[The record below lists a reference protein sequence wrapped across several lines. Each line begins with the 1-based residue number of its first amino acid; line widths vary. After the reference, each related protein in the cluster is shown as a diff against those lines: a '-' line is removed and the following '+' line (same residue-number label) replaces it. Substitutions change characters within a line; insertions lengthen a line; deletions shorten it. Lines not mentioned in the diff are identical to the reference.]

1 MATSNIKLLGRNGCP
16 FVNRAQMALNL
27 KSIDHEFIEEDPFKK
42 SELLLKSNPVSKK
55 VPVLF
60 HAERP
65 ICESLLIVQYI
76 DEAWP
81 NSLSILPS
89 DPYER
94 AIARFW
100 AAYIH
105 EKWFPLTAEYRNT
118 EGEEGKAAVRD
129 KVVEGILLLEEA
141 FIKCSKGKS
150 FFGGRSIG
158 YLDIVL
164 GSLLG
169 WLKAEEIL
177 TSTKIFDEAKIP
189 QLAAWAER
197 FCADEAVKD
206 FIPESEK
213 LAEGFNKFEK
223 LKAASNSN

>member
-42 SELLLKSNPVSKK
+42 SELLLKSNPVVGKK

-60 HAERP
+60 HAESY

-81 NSLSILPS
+81 NSPSILPS

-100 AAYIH
+100 AAYID
-105 EKWFPLTAEYRNT
+105 EKAEYRKA
-118 EGEEGKAAVRD
+118 EGEEANAAMRD
-129 KVVEGILLLEEA
+129 KVVKGTLLLEEA

-150 FFGGRSIG
+150 LFGGDSIG

-177 TSTKIFDEAKIP
+177 TSTKIFDETRIP
-189 QLAAWAER
+189 KLVGWMKR
-197 FCADEAVKD
+197 FCADETVKD
-206 FIPESEK
+206 FIPEFNK
-213 LAEGFNKFEK
+213 LAEGFKKFEK
-223 LKAASNSN
+223 LKQLDQAPA

>member
-1 MATSNIKLLGRNGCP
+1 MATSSVKLLGRNGCP

-27 KSIDHEFIEEDPFKK
+27 KSVDHEFIEEDAFKK

-55 VPVLF
+55 VPVLI

-81 NSLSILPS
+81 NDLSILPS
-89 DPYER
+89 DPSER

-100 AAYIH
+100 AAYID
-105 EKWFPLTAEYRNT
+105 EKWFPLTAEYRKA
-118 EGEEGKAAVRD
+118 EGKEAKAAVRY
-129 KVVEGILLLEEA
+129 KVIEGILLLEEA

-150 FFGGRSIG
+150 FFGGDRIG
-158 YLDIVL
+158 YVDIVL

-177 TSTKIFDEAKIP
+177 TSTKILDETKIP
-189 QLAAWAER
+189 KLVAWAER
-197 FCADEAVKD
+197 FCADKAVKD
-206 FIPESEK
+206 FIPESEE
-213 LAEGFNKFEK
+213 LAEGFKKFEI